1 MNYELINSRIINL
14 CNKKGVTKTKALIE
28 SGAGKDFTVTIKNG
42 SEPSMTKFQVLA
54 DYFNTT
60 TDYLL
65 GNTNNPSPPDDK
77 EINDNDI
84 KFALF
89 GGDEGI
95 TDEMFEDV
103 KKYAEYIKSKKNNKS

>member
-1 MNYELINSRIINL
+1 MDTLDKIVHLLSTQ
-14 CNKKGVTKTKALIE
+14 NKTQKDLTDFLKLQKGVFTQWK
-28 SGAGKDFTVTIKNG
+28 SGTSQSYKKHIQKIAEFLG
-42 SEPSMTKFQVLA
+42 
-54 DYFNTT
+54 TT
-60 TDYLL
+60 SAYLL
-65 GNTNNPSPPDDK
+65 GETNNPNPTDDK